1 MKKVVVFIIGLLL
14 TACMLQKKVTY
25 DLPIGLNEN
34 QKKIFLQ
41 NFNQGELM
49 YAFSC
54 ANCHNK
60 KVNNLVIV
68 PNFTSNQLELYL
80 IRTQND
86 IHSKKLTMRDITE
99 EDLQKVIYYLKYKKK

>member
-1 MKKVVVFIIGLLL
+1 MKKILIFIIGLLIA
-14 TACMLQKKVTY
+14 ACALQKKVAY
-25 DLPIGLNEN
+25 ELPIGLNEN

-49 YAFSC
+49 YSFSC

-60 KVNNLVIV
+60 KVNNQVIV
-68 PNFTSNQLELYL
+68 PEFTEKQLELYL

-86 IHSKKLTMRDITE
+86 IHAKKLTMRDITE